1 MESAFASGLLNVAG
15 GKLVSLMAREIT
27 SITGVT
33 RDLSE
38 LQDIH
43 QDITRW
49 LSDVRDRSIESG
61 PSPPRMMKLRN
72 VAYDIHD
79 LLDEV
84 QLQADKHNIDSDS
97 DKHAIADCFC
107 MKPKSFQ
114 FRWKVARKI
123 REIRVTY
130 QAIVNQTS
138 NTNTVVPN
146 APVPIESSNVTTG
159 EPSFLGKVPDSQIP
173 KRDQEKADIICKL
186 LESNEGEKSWIISVV
201 GLGGS
206 GKTTLAKHICHDN
219 KIKEHFKDE
228 IFWVHVSQEFGIEK
242 LIGKLFEALGS
253 KQKSDHYATQHMLHE
268 ISKKLGGK
276 KFLLVL
282 DDAWQK
288 ERHEWEQFMPH
299 LTGGAPGSKILLT
312 TRDEKVAYAV
322 KSKNTCKLSF
332 LAEDES
338 WSFFLKSSE
347 LAENDLDPKLIQ
359 VGKETVEKCGGV
371 PLAIKTL
378 GGIFCEKREL
388 STWEAIRG
396 SDLWNEQSIN
406 DKVFASLKLSYIHLA
421 DELKQCFVFC
431 SIFPKG
437 YQIYKD
443 RLISRWIAHGYIN
456 PKNGEH
462 PEDIGKYYFDSLVK
476 VGFLQDP
483 SESWTKQLVC
493 KMHDLIHDLARHIL
507 KDEVVNSLHNNMTT
521 KFTQGC
527 RYLSLTLCTE
537 KVNRHLLDRARDLYV
552 SGGAPS
558 FDKLVKKSFSIR
570 SVILNYT
577 SDTPFPMFI
586 LKFEYLG
593 YLEICGLKCTELPEA
608 IAGCWNLQALCFIN
622 CNGFVALPESISKL
636 KKLRNLELQNCTDL
650 ESLPQSIGGCR
661 DLQCLQLYICEK
673 LKEIPS
679 SIDRLENLRV
689 LNMVDIRS
697 LQQMPTASG
706 ELSNLQIISFAG
718 CSGFL
723 ALPSTFSCHRLH
735 TLNLSE
741 TKVTTIPEW
750 VTSIDTLECI
760 DLKNCSELVKLPSGI
775 GNLKRL
781 RVLCLKWC
789 SKLRCMPPG
798 LQQLTRLSTLGLFV
812 VGCSGDVARIS
823 ELENL
828 DMISGDMIISNLKY
842 VNDPSDAEK
851 ACLNRKSNIQSLE
864 LDWSVASMEEELV
877 SGNQQ
882 DLDLLRAL
890 EPPSEVK
897 TLEIRGYRGPYLP
910 HWFGEES
917 ESSYRE
923 GKLLNITGT
932 SKFLCLTELRLAKL
946 QNLEHLRGLLVL
958 PSLKSFSLQ
967 GMPNLEELWTTT
979 TGSEIGEEESG
990 ARYCFPVLSDLVI
1003 KQCPK
1008 LIVLP
1013 CFPPS
1018 LEHLWL
1024 ADSNKQLLSA
1034 GSSSSCQLP
1043 LPSCSANLAVPHL
1056 KELDLWTMT
1065 GSSSGWERLQRFIG
1079 LEDLRINHCTDLTK
1093 LPESIR
1099 SLTSLRQLTIWGC
1112 TALGELPEWLGELRS
1127 LRDLRVWSTPMITGL
1142 PQSTEHLTSL
1152 VKLSIDGWENL
1163 KELPEVMQH
1172 LTSLQDLRMVRCRAL
1187 TVLPEWIG
1195 QLSAL
1200 HTLWIVNCSAL
1211 QSLPRSIKHLTA
1223 LQQLG
1228 ISGCPGLAERY
1239 KEGVGNDWDLVSHI
1253 PDVRIWD

>member
-1 MESAFASGLLNVAG
+1 MSGMEAALASGLLKVAG
-15 GKLVSLMAREIT
+15 GKLVSLMARDMA
-27 SITGVT
+27 SIMGVT

-43 QDITRW
+43 EDITSW
-49 LSDVRDRSIESG
+49 LSGVRDRSIESG
-61 PSPPRMMKLRN
+61 PSPQWMMKLRN

-97 DKHAIADCFC
+97 DDKNAIADYFYK
-107 MKPKSFQ
+107 KPKSLQ

-123 REIRVTY
+123 REIRGTFE
-130 QAIVNQTS
+130 AIVKQRR
-138 NTNTVVPN
+138 NTITVVTN
-146 APVPIESSNVTTG
+146 APVPVESSNVTTG
-159 EPSFLGKVPDSQIP
+159 
-173 KRDQEKADIICKL
+173 
-186 LESNEGEKSWIISVV
+186 
-201 GLGGS
+201 
-206 GKTTLAKHICHDN
+206 
-219 KIKEHFKDE
+219 
-228 IFWVHVSQEFGIEK
+228 
-242 LIGKLFEALGS
+242 
-253 KQKSDHYATQHMLHE
+253 
-268 ISKKLGGK
+268 
-276 KFLLVL
+276 
-282 DDAWQK
+282 
-288 ERHEWEQFMPH
+288 
-299 LTGGAPGSKILLT
+299 
-312 TRDEKVAYAV
+312 
-322 KSKNTCKLSF
+322 
-332 LAEDES
+332 
-338 WSFFLKSSE
+338 
-347 LAENDLDPKLIQ
+347 
-359 VGKETVEKCGGV
+359 
-371 PLAIKTL
+371 
-378 GGIFCEKREL
+378 EL

-396 SDLWNEQSIN
+396 SDLWNVQSIK

-443 RLISRWIAHGYIN
+443 RLISQWIAHGYIN
-456 PKNGEH
+456 PTNGEH

-483 SESWTKQLVC
+483 SESWTNKQLVC
-493 KMHDLIHDLARHIL
+493 KMHDLIHDLTRHIL
-507 KDEVVNSLHNNMTT
+507 KDEVVKSLHDNMTT
-521 KFTQGC
+521 NFTQGC
-527 RYLSLTLCTE
+527 RYLSLTLCRE
-537 KVNRHLLDRARDLYV
+537 KVNRHLLDRARALYV

-570 SVILNYT
+570 SVILDYT
-577 SDTPFPMFI
+577 YGTSFPKFI

-593 YLEICGLKCTELPEA
+593 YLEFCGLKCTELPEA
-608 IAGCWNLQALCFIN
+608 IAGCWNLQSLYFID
-622 CNGFVALPESISKL
+622 CNGFATLPESISKL
-636 KKLRNLELQNCTDL
+636 KKLRNIELQYCTDL

-661 DLQCLQLYICEK
+661 DLQCLQLYRCGK

-718 CSGFL
+718 CSIFQE
-723 ALPSTFSCHRLH
+723 LPSTFSCHRLH
-735 TLNLSE
+735 TLNLSG

-760 DLKNCSELVKLPSGI
+760 DLEDCSELVELPRGI

-781 RVLCLKWC
+781 RVLCLEGC
-789 SKLRCMPPG
+789 SKLRFMPRG

-812 VGCSGDVARIS
+812 VGCSGYVARIS

-828 DMISGDMIISNLKY
+828 DIISGGMTIKNLKY

-851 ACLNRKSNIQSLE
+851 ACLNRKSNIQSLK
-864 LDWSVASMEEELV
+864 LVWSAVSMEEELV
-877 SGNQQ
+877 SGNEQ
-882 DLDLLRAL
+882 DLDVLRAL
-890 EPPSEVK
+890 EPPSEV
-897 TLEIRGYRGPYLP
+897 TNLEIRGYRGPYLP
-910 HWFGEES
+910 HWFWEES

-923 GKLLNITGT
+923 GKLLNLTGT

-946 QNLEHLRGLLVL
+946 QNLEHLRGLLVF

-979 TGSEIGEEESG
+979 TGSETGEEESG
-990 ARYCFPVLSDLVI
+990 ARYCFPVLSKLVI
-1003 KQCPK
+1003 EQCPK

-1018 LEHLWL
+1018 LEHLCL
-1024 ADSNKQLLSA
+1024 EESNEQLLSP

-1043 LPSCSANLAVPHL
+1043 LPANESPPSCSANVAVPHL
-1056 KELDLWTMT
+1056 KRLSLWRMT
-1065 GSSSGWERLQRFIG
+1065 GSSSGLELLQRFNG
-1079 LEDLRINHCTDLTK
+1079 LEELQTTDCTDLTK

-1099 SLTSLRQLTIWGC
+1099 SFTSLRKLTIRGC

-1127 LRDLRVWSTPMITGL
+1127 LRELYVSNTPMITGL

-1152 VKLSIDGWENL
+1152 VVLSIAGWENL
-1163 KELPEVMQH
+1163 KELPEVVQH
-1172 LTSLQDLRMVRCRAL
+1172 LTSLQELYLEGCGAL
-1187 TVLPEWIG
+1187 TVLPEGIG

-1200 HTLWIVNCSAL
+1200 WILWIEGCSAL

-1228 ISGCPGLAERY
+1228 ILGCPGLAERY
-1239 KEGVGNDWDLVSHI
+1239 KEGVGSDWDLVSHI
-1253 PDVRIWD
+1253 PFVRI